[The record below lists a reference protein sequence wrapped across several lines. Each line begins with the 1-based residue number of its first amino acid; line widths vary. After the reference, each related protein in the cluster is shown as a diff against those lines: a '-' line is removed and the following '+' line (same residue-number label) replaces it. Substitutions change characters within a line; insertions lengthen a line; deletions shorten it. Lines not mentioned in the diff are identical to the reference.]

1 MVECQLPKLMVAGSN
16 PVSRS
21 IIFNHLG
28 EGRGV
33 LPPPPLPRG
42 TATNFCFIDQ
52 TGVGVY
58 EWYDRMQRGYSTR
71 VSNPR
76 PR

>member
-33 LPPPPLPRG
+33 LPPPPHCHGVLPRISVSLIRPVSG
-42 TATNFCFIDQ
+42 FMSGMTACNGAI
-52 TGVGVY
+52 
-58 EWYDRMQRGYSTR
+58 
-71 VSNPR
+71 P
-76 PR
+76 PA